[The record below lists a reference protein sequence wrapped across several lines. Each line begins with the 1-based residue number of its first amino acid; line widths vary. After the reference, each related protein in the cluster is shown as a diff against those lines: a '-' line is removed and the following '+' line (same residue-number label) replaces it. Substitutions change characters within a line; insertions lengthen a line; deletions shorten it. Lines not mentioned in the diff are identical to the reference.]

1 LPREEHQKEMDGLE
15 ERILELGEQKKSAV
29 AAENYVKAA
38 ELKTEIENITIRIR
52 TISASMMGD
61 EETPPK

>member
-1 LPREEHQKEMDGLE
+1 MDGLE
-15 ERILELGEQKKSAV
+15 ERILELAEQKKSAA

-38 ELKTEIENITIRIR
+38 ELKTEIENITTRIK
-52 TISASMMGD
+52 TISASMMGG